1 MSEELAEHAPDRD
14 LPLHRNTEYRRW
26 LLGDLLQDIGTGIG
40 AFAFPLI
47 TLLVTD
53 SLAATG
59 AVAFVQG
66 LGALVGMIPGG
77 VLADRVER
85 RRLRLLTA
93 ATAVLLQLALVLVL
107 ATGTAGA
114 VVLGVLAFA
123 DRLRDTLLGTASNA
137 MLKQIVPTAQLP
149 RAVAVNQGREAA
161 VEMGSGPAGGA
172 RLGLSILFPP
182 LAQLLGAV
190 GSLLA
195 TWSMAG
201 RYPPRAQ
208 ATSASVVED
217 LREALVWIRSQPIR
231 LQMAAIASA
240 VNLGANGLLFAVLL
254 MLADDGVPAT
264 RIGLLNSVLAGA
276 ILLGAVLAPR
286 LVDRVPTGVLAI
298 APVLLMAAVGAALPF
313 APSLVWIGAC
323 YALLGIGLPAIN
335 SSTQGFFTHLTPI
348 AMQGRI
354 GSLMRLLTL
363 GLMPLAPAAAG
374 WGLDL
379 VGPLPTMLGFAA
391 VLVLGALAGLLGRD
405 LRRVPTAPHWV
416 RFAREEGLAAEEE
429 TVPENATAAEG

>member
-1 MSEELAEHAPDRD
+1 MSEELAEHAPHRD

-172 RLGLSILFPP
+172 LLGLSILFPP
-182 LAQLLGAV
+182 LAQLLGA
-190 GSLLA
+190 
-195 TWSMAG
+195 
-201 RYPPRAQ
+201 
-208 ATSASVVED
+208 D
-217 LREALVWIRSQPIR
+217 RES
-231 LQMAAIASA
+231 
-240 VNLGANGLLFAVLL
+240 
-254 MLADDGVPAT
+254 T
-264 RIGLLNSVLAGA
+264 RLNSSHVKSSY
-276 ILLGAVLAPR
+276 AVFCLKKQER
-286 LVDRVPTGVLAI
+286 LFR
-298 APVLLMAAVGAALPF
+298 
-313 APSLVWIGAC
+313 
-323 YALLGIGLPAIN
+323 
-335 SSTQGFFTHLTPI
+335 
-348 AMQGRI
+348 R
-354 GSLMRLLTL
+354 GSEH
-363 GLMPLAPAAAG
+363 
-374 WGLDL
+374 
-379 VGPLPTMLGFAA
+379 
-391 VLVLGALAGLLGRD
+391 
-405 LRRVPTAPHWV
+405 RR
-416 RFAREEGLAAEEE
+416 
-429 TVPENATAAEG
+429 